1 VSVFLDTGVF
11 YALQG
16 SRTSRHDAA
25 HRALDVVLDGT
36 YGRVVTSDYVLD
48 EAVTLVRSRTGDF
61 DQAVTVVDRVLGRNG
76 FPAAIDLL
84 YVDGHRFERTIDVF
98 ERYEDQP
105 LSFTDAST
113 IAIVRDE
120 SIDSVLAFD
129 DDFDGLV
136 DRLDPRDL

>member
-1 VSVFLDTGVF
+1 MSVFLDTGLF

-25 HRALDVVLDGT
+25 RRALGAVLDGP

-48 EAVTLVRSRTGDF
+48 EAVTLVRSQTGDF
-61 DQAVTVVDRVLGRNG
+61 DQAMRILDRVLGRNG
-76 FPAAIDLL
+76 FPAAIDLQ
-84 YVDGHRFERTIDVF
+84 YVDRNRFERAVDVF
-98 ERYEDQP
+98 GRDDDQA

-113 IAIVRDE
+113 VAIVRDE

-136 DRLDPRDL
+136 NRHDPREL